1 MWYSLILMLS
11 AWIFTLIE
19 VGILANPAIGYSR
32 TKYSML
38 TAFTAW
44 MGLDIVAL
52 RNGRGFTKWAVTIF
66 SYFIMI
72 MSTGSFV
79 VYLFRLIQG
88 N

>member
-1 MWYSLILMLS
+1 MLA

-19 VGILANPAIGYSR
+19 VGILGNPAIGHSR